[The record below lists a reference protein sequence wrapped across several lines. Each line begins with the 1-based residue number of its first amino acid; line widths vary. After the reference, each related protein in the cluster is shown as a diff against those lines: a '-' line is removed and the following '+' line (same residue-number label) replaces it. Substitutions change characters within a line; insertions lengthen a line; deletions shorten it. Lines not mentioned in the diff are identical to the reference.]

1 MLMIRRF
8 LPTAATLLLL
18 GACAMPPPAPSARL
32 PYDALVGAGDPVR
45 SAVASTS
52 FAFSHQGQ
60 LAGQPA
66 DAARALAQMEYL
78 AVELPNNPRFVG
90 GPANLQTQMLQARE
104 EWREALGI
112 PPGLPPQPVID
123 SLYAAARALRAGQPE
138 AAAAALPTAIFPQGG
153 QVTLTRLAA
162 LPGLPRTNTAAV
174 GATEVLRRA
183 EGDRRGKL

>member
-1 MLMIRRF
+1 MNRRF

-18 GACAMPPPAPSARL
+18 GACAMPPPAPNAQL
-32 PYDALVGAGDPVR
+32 PFDALVGAGDPVR

-90 GPANLQTQMLQARE
+90 GPAICRRRCCRHGRNGAR
-104 EWREALGI
+104 RSASR
-112 PPGLPPQPVID
+112 P
-123 SLYAAARALRAGQPE
+123 AC
-138 AAAAALPTAIFPQGG
+138 
-153 QVTLTRLAA
+153 
-162 LPGLPRTNTAAV
+162 
-174 GATEVLRRA
+174 RRS
-183 EGDRRGKL
+183 R